1 MKSEKEPLKLKILNK
16 LGLTTLGDCGF
27 KLAALSERH
36 VRREERADAERNKKI
51 REIEN
56 NYKSRLKE
64 SDKRIGELML
74 EIERKK
80 AIVDSKNAEIG
91 LLNNEIN
98 MLNKEMKGM
107 VKLTVLRAQK
117 PTKQT
122 MKVKS
127 STVRS
132 NIARKSASEIDSEE

>member
-51 REIEN
+51 R
-56 NYKSRLKE
+56 
-64 SDKRIGELML
+64 